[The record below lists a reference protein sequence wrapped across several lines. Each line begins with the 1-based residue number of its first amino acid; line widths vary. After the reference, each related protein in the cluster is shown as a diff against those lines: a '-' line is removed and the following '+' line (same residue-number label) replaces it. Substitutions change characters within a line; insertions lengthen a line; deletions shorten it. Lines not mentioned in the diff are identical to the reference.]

1 MPDLEATSHGDD
13 SAAREVSKEL
23 RALAAQVVSLQAD
36 VRRLESAPLPHDP
49 SGDPRGNTGGWDDEP
64 GPAAPRAAPASFG
77 WISALEAPRRARVRI
92 PRLPLELAFLAGAA
106 ALAGFAHL
114 RPLVIAGVM
123 GGAWLIVVLAEW
135 AGSRGDRLRH
145 RLLFETPAF
154 APQPEADVVRADPT
168 WFTPPV
174 EHTLLSRPAA
184 PGSPAAPEEQTMIA
198 KLPSLLDT
206 ETTAERRPGG

>member
-13 SAAREVSKEL
+13 GAAREL

-49 SGDPRGNTGGWDDEP
+49 SGDRGSGWDDEP
-64 GPAAPRAAPASFG
+64 GPAAPPASFG

-145 RLLFETPAF
+145 RLLLEAPAF

-184 PGSPAAPEEQTMIA
+184 AASSAAPEEQTMIA
-198 KLPSLLDT
+198 KLPTVLDTDLVDT
-206 ETTAERRPGG
+206 ETTAESRPGG

>member
-13 SAAREVSKEL
+13 SAAREL

-36 VRRLESAPLPHDP
+36 VRRLESAPLPHNP
-49 SGDPRGNTGGWDDEP
+49 GGDRGGGWDDEP
-64 GPAAPRAAPASFG
+64 GPTATPASFG

-92 PRLPLELAFLAGAA
+92 PRLPLEFAFLAGAA

-114 RPLVIAGVM
+114 RPLVIGGVM

-145 RLLFETPAF
+145 RLLFEAPAF
-154 APQPEADVVRADPT
+154 APQPEPDVVRADPT

-184 PGSPAAPEEQTMIA
+184 PASPAAPEEQTMIA
-198 KLPSLLDT
+198 KLPSELDT
-206 ETTAERRPGG
+206 ETTAESRPGG

>member
-1 MPDLEATSHGDD
+1 VADLEATSHGDAG
-13 SAAREVSKEL
+13 AAPESPRELRAEL

-36 VRRLESAPLPHDP
+36 VRRLESAPLPHDA
-49 SGDPRGNTGGWDDEP
+49 SGGWDDEP
-64 GPAAPRAAPASFG
+64 RPTAAPASFG

-106 ALAGFAHL
+106 ALAGLAHL

-145 RLLFETPAF
+145 RLLFEAPAF

-174 EHTLLSRPAA
+174 EHTLLSRPS
-184 PGSPAAPEEQTMIA
+184 SPDAQTMIA
-198 KLPSLLDT
+198 KLPSLHDA
-206 ETTAERRPGG
+206 ETTAERRPGD

>member
-1 MPDLEATSHGDD
+1 MADLDATSHGDD
-13 SAAREVSKEL
+13 GVAQEL
-23 RALAAQVVSLQAD
+23 RSLAAQVVSLQAD
-36 VRRLESAPLPHDP
+36 VRRLESAPLPHDT
-49 SGDPRGNTGGWDDEP
+49 GGGWDDEP
-64 GPAAPRAAPASFG
+64 GPAAAPASFG

-92 PRLPLELAFLAGAA
+92 PRLPLELAFLGGAA

-123 GGAWLIVVLAEW
+123 GGAWLIVVLAEG

-145 RLLFETPAF
+145 RLLFEAPAF

-174 EHTLLSRPAA
+174 EHTLLTRPS
-184 PGSPAAPEEQTMIA
+184 SPAAPEEQTTIA
-198 KLPSLLDT
+198 KLPSVLDT
-206 ETTAERRPGG
+206 DLVDAETTAERRPGG